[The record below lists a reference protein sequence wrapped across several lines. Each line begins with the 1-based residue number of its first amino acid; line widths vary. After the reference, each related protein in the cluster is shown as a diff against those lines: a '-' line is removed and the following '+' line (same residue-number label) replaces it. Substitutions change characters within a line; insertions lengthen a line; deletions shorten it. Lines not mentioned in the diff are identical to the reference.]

1 MQVPSL
7 TTVLNLS
14 IWYNAA
20 LQGCFPLGF
29 AHDDG
34 VCFPGCFQSC
44 LRSLYQLL
52 FSAFPVAGREIFRQ
66 HFNQSFTND
75 FSRFYA

>member
-7 TTVLNLS
+7 ATVLNLTIRFKLS

-34 VCFPGCFQSC
+34 
-44 LRSLYQLL
+44 
-52 FSAFPVAGREIFRQ
+52 SAFRVVSRVA
-66 HFNQSFTND
+66 
-75 FSRFYA
+75 